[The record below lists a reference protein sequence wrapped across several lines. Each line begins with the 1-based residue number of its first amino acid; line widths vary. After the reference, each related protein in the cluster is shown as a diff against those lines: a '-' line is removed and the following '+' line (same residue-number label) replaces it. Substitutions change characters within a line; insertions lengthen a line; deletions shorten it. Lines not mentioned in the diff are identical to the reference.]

1 MPVGLLLLAAF
12 LRLPDLATR
21 GTWDSDQGH
30 DMLMLRAFV
39 RDGVLPLLGP
49 PTSIGD
55 VHHGALYYYLL
66 SPAALLTGGDS
77 PLAVVTLIALA
88 GIAAVL
94 VTWWLARDIGGPV
107 AGLVAGLAMA
117 VSASA
122 VDESTFIWNPNLIA
136 LSSAIALAGAWR
148 AWTTRDPRWWLL
160 AAAGTAITMQ
170 CHVLGVTLLPIV
182 GGLLVADARSRG
194 PGGERRRVWRFGL
207 AGLAIVALS
216 FLPLVV
222 HELTSDF
229 SEVGAALD
237 YLRAGGD
244 ATAIGPI
251 GRFLVIA
258 VRVVSW
264 PLSGLLTDAPIAA
277 LIGTAVVIAI
287 AVWCGAWGGSRERQA
302 ARWLGF
308 GLLWTAGFLTFAS
321 PSLSTI
327 VPGLPNDHY
336 HAFADPMVFT
346 LVGMGA
352 AVLWR
357 GGSRG
362 VVAGSQSGAAS
373 PSRSTAGQ
381 TTRIEPSVVAG
392 RIVAGRVVAVVGVVA
407 LVAFGLANLPPA
419 VHPDGGFPGAD
430 RAAARIV
437 AAGGRELTL
446 RSLPDFKSTEA
457 YGYPLVRAGASVTV
471 DARERTRRAGR
482 RDARDHLRR
491 LVRDRHRRAMRWSG
505 RGRRRAAGP
514 VRGAGR
520 SIRGGPWTND
530 LGVSRGVLTR
540 VTAPAAESRT
550 PAPQTP
556 AFAVPETRIV
566 EGEPGSCP
574 DVCSVT
580 PRFPTGG
587 A

>member
-1 MPVGLLLLAAF
+1 MTLDRRRLVLIGVPLGLLVLAAV
-12 LRLPDLATR
+12 LRLPDLTTR

-30 DMLMLRAFV
+30 DMLVLRAFV
-39 RDGVLPLLGP
+39 RDGVVPLLGP

-160 AAAGTAITMQ
+160 AAVGTAITMQ

-194 PGGERRRVWRFGL
+194 PGSQRRRVWGFGL
-207 AGLAIVALS
+207 AGLGIVALS

-229 SEVGAALD
+229 SEIGAALD

-251 GRFLVIA
+251 GRFLIIG
-258 VRVVSW
+258 VRVISW

-277 LIGTAVVIAI
+277 LVGTAVVIAI
-287 AVWCGAWGGSRERQA
+287 AVWCGALGTARERQA

-308 GLLWTAGFLTFAS
+308 GLLWTAGFLTFGS

-362 VVAGSQSGAAS
+362 VIWPTGTTAVA
-373 PSRSTAGQ
+373 
-381 TTRIEPSVVAG
+381 
-392 RIVAGRVVAVVGVVA
+392 
-407 LVAFGLANLPPA
+407 
-419 VHPDGGFPGAD
+419 
-430 RAAARIV
+430 
-437 AAGGRELTL
+437 
-446 RSLPDFKSTEA
+446 
-457 YGYPLVRAGASVTV
+457 
-471 DARERTRRAGR
+471 
-482 RDARDHLRR
+482 
-491 LVRDRHRRAMRWSG
+491 
-505 RGRRRAAGP
+505 
-514 VRGAGR
+514 
-520 SIRGGPWTND
+520 RGGWI
-530 LGVSRGVLTR
+530 VRCCR
-540 VTAPAAESRT
+540 PAE
-550 PAPQTP
+550 
-556 AFAVPETRIV
+556 
-566 EGEPGSCP
+566 
-574 DVCSVT
+574 
-580 PRFPTGG
+580 
-587 A
+587 